1 MTIVILRSETT
12 KDLLNRTATELLVL
26 STTKVGDNALVVHTL
41 SREWGRRG
49 FLVRSARKT
58 GTTLFLPLNILEADV
73 LENSKSELWSLRN
86 IVLKDGMPGIRG
98 NLQKNTMTL
107 FLAEVLLRT
116 LREGVNEDGLYEWC
130 VGSILTLNALES
142 DFANFPVRFLLEL
155 AGALGFRP
163 SFDDIAPFAGEHLPQ
178 MKALLDADFGPS
190 MLLPLNGVTRNALC
204 EELLRYLSYH
214 TDSNIQIKSLAILRE
229 LYR

>member
-1 MTIVILRSETT
+1 M
-12 KDLLNRTATELLVL
+12 L

-58 GTTLFLPLNILEADV
+58 GTTLFLPLNILEAEV
-73 LENSKSELWSLRN
+73 VENSKSELWTLKN
-86 IVLKDGMPGIRG
+86 IVLRDALPGIRG

-107 FLAEVLLRT
+107 FLSEVLFRT
-116 LREGVNEDGLYEWC
+116 IKDGANEDGLYEWC
-130 VGSILTLNALES
+130 VGSVLTLNALES
-142 DFANFPVRFLLEL
+142 DYANFPVRFLMEL

-163 SFDDIAPFAGEHLPQ
+163 SFDGIAPFAKEHLPV
-178 MKALLDADFGPS
+178 MKALLEAS
-190 MLLPLNGVTRNALC
+190 LSESLLMPLNGATRNALC
-204 EELLRYLSYH
+204 EELLQYLSYH
-214 TDSNIQIKSLAILRE
+214 TESIIQVKSLAVLRE